1 MGKPGR
7 KPKYDY
13 WLTEDGLV
21 SIEGWARD
29 GRTDEQIA
37 RTMGIAPQTLCEWK
51 NRFPE
56 LDEALRR
63 GHAPVDTYVENALL
77 TAAKNGNITAMIFW
91 LKNRKRTAWRDA
103 WREDSA
109 EDKSITI
116 KLDNSVKEYSK

>member
-91 LKNRKRTAWRDA
+91 LKNRKRTA
-103 WREDSA
+103 
-109 EDKSITI
+109 
-116 KLDNSVKEYSK
+116 